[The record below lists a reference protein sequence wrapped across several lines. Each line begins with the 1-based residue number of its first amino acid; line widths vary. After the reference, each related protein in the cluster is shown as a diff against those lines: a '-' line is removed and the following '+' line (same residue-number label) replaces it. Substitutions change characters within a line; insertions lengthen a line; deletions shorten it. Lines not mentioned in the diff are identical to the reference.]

1 MQHITNVRP
10 RAGGN
15 PYIKQRVRCLRF
27 SVFLIICLCVSMGW
41 FPDTSSAAV
50 ADCTTPNFG
59 PPTVIG
65 TGLVRSITSA
75 DFDGDGD
82 LDVATIRP
90 LGSSDSSFNPGT
102 LTLYISDGMGVIEAI
117 GAYGEKGVSPRSMAI
132 GDFDG
137 DGRPDVVIAN
147 GNSARGN
154 ASVFLNN
161 SLSFR
166 REVPLQWTASGSG
179 RISSS
184 VVVADFNA
192 DGKSDVAVTSIDSSA
207 VLIALGAGAGNF
219 TNFKTFSSG
228 GVSPA
233 HAVAEDF
240 NGDGKPDLAVANSAD
255 GGNNVAILLGD
266 GAGNFGVATAYAAGA
281 IPSFI
286 ASGDFNSDNKI
297 DLAVVAKGGAQ
308 NISILLGNGTGG
320 FVASTLISS
329 GGTTPGNLVAVDFN
343 GDGKLDIG
351 VVNNQEGN
359 VAVLLGNGA
368 GNFNLSTSPGTG
380 FTSPSFI
387 AAPDLNGDGKPE
399 MVIGHESSRAISVL
413 LNGCGATSS
422 LLSFNRFS
430 AATSENANTTTL
442 TVIRSGSLT
451 GTVTVDFTISDGDYS
466 NRAVSPAD
474 YKATT
479 GTLTF
484 AEGES
489 SKTITVEIVND
500 TLDESDEIFL
510 IRLSNPTGSAMVG
523 GEGLIAVRI
532 IDDDPALTYT
542 ANNVTVTEGE
552 GRATLTVTRT
562 SDASGVAV
570 IEYRTVDADTF
581 TVACSDAARN
591 RGDAYARCDFA
602 NTVGRL
608 DFAPGETQKTIT
620 IPIIDDG
627 HKEGPETFG
636 VQLLNASRPDITVS
650 SYGAVTI
657 QDNDAAGAVNPI
669 LTTPFF
675 VRQHYLD
682 FLSREPEATEPWSGV
697 LNRCPNVNND
707 PSCDRLLV
715 SQSFF
720 GSPEFQLKGFY
731 VFRFYKVAFN
741 RLPEYT
747 EIVADMSFVA
757 GATEAEVY
765 ARKAQLATTFV
776 ERSEFD
782 NTTSFLSNSA
792 FVTTL
797 LGRYQLTQITTPD
810 PAQPDGVTKVNLT
823 QAALTGRLDTRAL
836 TRAQVLRA
844 VADSE
849 EVSAREFNNAFVAM
863 QYYGYLRRKPE
874 PAGYE
879 AWLGVLQRGDIR
891 TMVNGF
897 VNSTEYRLR
906 FGSPNQ

>member
-1 MQHITNVRP
+1 
-10 RAGGN
+10 
-15 PYIKQRVRCLRF
+15 LRF
-27 SVFLIICLCVSMGW
+27 YVFLIVCLCVSMAGL
-41 FPDTSSAAV
+41 PDTSSAAV
-50 ADCTTPNFG
+50 ADCTTPDFG
-59 PPTVIG
+59 PPTLFG

-82 LDVATIRP
+82 IDVATIRP
-90 LGSSDSSFNPGT
+90 LSSIDSSSNQGI
-102 LTLYISDGMGVIEAI
+102 LTLYISDGRGVIEAI
-117 GAYGEKGVSPRSMAI
+117 GASGEKGVSPRSIAT

-137 DGRPDVVIAN
+137 DGRADIVIAN
-147 GNSARGN
+147 GNPARGN
-154 ASVFLNN
+154 ASVFLNDN
-161 SLSFR
+161 VSFQ
-166 REVPLQWTASGSG
+166 REVPLQWTGSGSG

-192 DGKSDVAVTSIDSSA
+192 DNKLDVAVTSIDSSA
-207 VLIALGAGAGNF
+207 VLVALGDGAGKF
-219 TNFKTFSSG
+219 TNLKTFSSG

-233 HAVAEDF
+233 HVVAGDF
-240 NGDGKPDLAVANSAD
+240 NGDGKPDLAVANSSD
-255 GGNNVAILLGD
+255 GGNNVAILSGD
-266 GAGNFGVATAYAAGA
+266 GAGNFGAATAYAAGA
-281 IPSFI
+281 APSFI
-286 ASGDFNSDNKI
+286 APGDFNSDNKI
-297 DLAVVAKGGAQ
+297 DLAVVARGGAQ
-308 NISILLGNGTGG
+308 NIAILLGNGAGG
-320 FVASTLISS
+320 FAAPSYVSS
-329 GGTTPGNLVAVDFN
+329 GGATPGNLVAVDFN

-359 VAVLLGNGA
+359 VAILLGNGA
-368 GNFNLSTSPGTG
+368 GNFNFSVSPGTG
-380 FTSPSFI
+380 WTSPSFI
-387 AAPDLNGDGKPE
+387 AAPDLNADGKPDL
-399 MVIGHESSRAISVL
+399 VIGHESSRALSVL
-413 LNGCGATSS
+413 LNGCGATTS

-430 AATSENANTTTL
+430 AVTSEAANTTTL

-451 GTVTVDFTISDGDYS
+451 GTVTVDYTTSGLS
-466 NRAVSPAD
+466 AVSPSD
-474 YKATT
+474 YKEMT

-484 AEGES
+484 ADGES
-489 SKTITVEIVND
+489 SKTLTVEIVND
-500 TLDESDEIFL
+500 TLDESDEVFL
-510 IRLSNPTGSAMVG
+510 MRLSKPTGSAVVG
-523 GEGLIAVRI
+523 GGGLIAVRI
-532 IDDDPALTYT
+532 VDDDPALTFT

-552 GRATLTVTRT
+552 GRATVTVTRT

-570 IEYRTVDADTF
+570 IEYRTADADRF
-581 TVACSDAARN
+581 TVSCSDATGN

-602 NTVGRL
+602 TTVGRL

-627 HKEGPETFG
+627 HKEGTETFG
-636 VQLLNASRPDITVS
+636 VQLLNASRPDLTTS
-650 SYGAVTI
+650 SYGSVTI
-657 QDNDAAGAVNPI
+657 LDNDAAGAVNPI

-682 FLSREPEATEPWSGV
+682 FLSREPEAGEPWSGV
-697 LNRCPNVNND
+697 LNRCPNVTND
-707 PSCDRLLV
+707 PSCDRITV

-765 ARKAQLATTFV
+765 ARKAQLASAFV
-776 ERSEFD
+776 LRPQFEGATYS
-782 NTTSFLSNSA
+782 LSNSA
-792 FVTTL
+792 FVASL
-797 LGRYQLTQITTPD
+797 LSQYQLTQITTPD
-810 PAQPDGVTKVNLT
+810 PAQPDGAAKVTLT
-823 QAALTGRLDTRAL
+823 QAALADGLDTGAL

-844 VADSE
+844 VVDSD

-874 PAGYE
+874 PAGFE

-897 VNSTEYRLR
+897 MNSTEFKLR
-906 FGSPNQ
+906 FGGL